1 MNPLLAKIRE
11 QLPSEAVPFG
21 LVVRGEVLE
30 EQLSAFTKLAK
41 ATEEG
46 THEEPGN
53 LFYRFFFSAQ
63 NPLEY
68 VRLKLGQIFPR
79 WPNILRRHIFSD
91 SLRIASHSPENVFR
105 LKYSW
110 EFGIQATDEFPAPKF

>member
-68 VRLKLGQIFPR
+68 VLLET
-79 WPNILRRHIFSD
+79 WTN
-91 SLRIASHSPENVFR
+91 
-105 LKYSW
+105 
-110 EFGIQATDEFPAPKF
+110 FPALAEHFETAHFQRFSQDSESLTGERFSVEVLLGIRNPGARRIPSS